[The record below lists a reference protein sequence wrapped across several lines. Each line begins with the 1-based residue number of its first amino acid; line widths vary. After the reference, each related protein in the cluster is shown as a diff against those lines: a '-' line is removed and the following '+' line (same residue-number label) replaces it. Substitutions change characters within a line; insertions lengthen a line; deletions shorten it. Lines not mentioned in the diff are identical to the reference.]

1 MFPVDLYRDL
11 STQGFGVSGGG
22 GRVLE
27 PILHGYRDGGSLGGV
42 ESYMQILN
50 CIGVVASNTPSVPES
65 FDLAHSS
72 FYYSSSITYIL
83 LIFILNFP
91 LGGFGH
97 LAIVNSCLQT
107 RSIDDGELL
116 HGILNILMCWKKDH
130 EDIFLFSWWVI
141 LYSVFLR
148 R

>member
-1 MFPVDLYRDL
+1 M
-11 STQGFGVSGGG
+11 G
-22 GRVLE
+22 E
-27 PILHGYRDGGSLGGV
+27 V
-42 ESYMQILN
+42 ESYMQIFN
-50 CIGVVASNTPSVPES
+50 CIGVGAFNTLSVQES
-65 FDLAHSS
+65 FDPAQSS
-72 FYYSSSITYIL
+72 LHNNSNITYIL

-97 LAIVNSCLQT
+97 LAILNSCLQT

-141 LYSVFLR
+141 LYTVFLR
-148 R
+148 MYNLDPGCVFYSHSCAE